1 MRSFT
6 YGILLSFFFVGCSSP
21 KSLEFKGLQSLEI
34 KKMSLGNNEFIAK
47 FQYINPNHFT
57 LKLQSLDCDIKI
69 NDQPF
74 THYHLDSAF
83 IIPSNTQFILPAKLN
98 IQLTEILK
106 HSVDLVFNKPMK
118 ITINGNAILS
128 KGFLTK
134 QIPINY
140 TTTQKLNL
148 DIKMIKEALKQ
159 SNL

>member
-1 MRSFT
+1 MKSFV
-6 YGILLSFFFVGCSSP
+6 YLSLFSLLLASCSAP
-21 KSLEFKGLQSLEI
+21 KSIEFKGLKSLEV
-34 KKMSLGNNEFIAK
+34 KKMSLGNNVFVAN
-47 FQYINPNHFT
+47 FQYNNPNHFSLT
-57 LKLQSLDCDIKI
+57 LQSLDCDIKI